1 MAVSAFCLAERPWAG
16 APASLRMVLPRDG
29 QKANYFHNQNVN
41 KWRDFMDISM
51 EINNFQTKYEPS
63 SESLAVNI
71 AVFHNSTDSGDSFS
85 CCCYGVS
92 S

>member
-1 MAVSAFCLAERPWAG
+1 
-16 APASLRMVLPRDG
+16 
-29 QKANYFHNQNVN
+29 
-41 KWRDFMDISM
+41 MDISM